1 VFPLQIHLTDRYII
15 PLTMIIQEQKSFSV
29 TPLSFLQLIYNRAR
43 AFLQQF
49 CARLLPTADVLQ
61 IADKLHGG
69 PHVWYP
75 VSLLQQDSSI

>member
-1 VFPLQIHLTDRYII
+1 MFPLQIHLTIKYII
-15 PLTMIIQEQKSFSV
+15 TLTIIIQEQKSFSV
-29 TPLSFLQLIYNRAR
+29 TPLSFLQLIHNRAR
-43 AFLQQF
+43 AFLQQI

-75 VSLLQQDSSI
+75 GELSKNRF